1 MDSQNLISKK
11 ELLEKYGISYG
22 SLYRWKRMGLI
33 PEEWFIKTSTVT
45 GQETFFNRET
55 VCERIE
61 LIISM
66 KDNTS
71 LETLAR
77 QLNPPANRE
86 MKLVVKTPYGTKSFK
101 REDIKGVELS
111 GETVIDVTD
120 RILALFDEL
129 MKG

>member
-111 GETVIDVTD
+111 GETAIDVTD

>member
-1 MDSQNLISKK
+1 MDNQNLISKK
-11 ELLEKYGISYG
+11 ELLAKYGISYG

-45 GQETFFNRET
+45 GQETFFDRDT

-71 LETLAR
+71 LEALALK
-77 QLNPPANRE
+77 LNPPANKE
-86 MKLVVKTPYGTKSFK
+86 HKLVIKTPYGIKSFK
-101 REDIKGVELS
+101 REDIKGIVVS
-111 GETVIDVTD
+111 GETEVDITD
-120 RILALFDEL
+120 RIISLFDEL
-129 MKG
+129 LKG

>member
-1 MDSQNLISKK
+1 MDKSNLISKK

-45 GQETFFNRET
+45 GQETFFDRDT

-71 LETLAR
+71 LETLAL
-77 QLNPPANRE
+77 QLNPPANKE
-86 MKLVVKTPYGTKSFK
+86 IKLSIKTPYGVKSFK
-101 REDIKGVELS
+101 RDDIKSVELT
-111 GETVIDVTD
+111 GETVIDITD
-120 RILALFDEL
+120 KILALFDEL
-129 MKG
+129 LKG

>member
-1 MDSQNLISKK
+1 MDNQNLISKK
-11 ELLEKYGISYG
+11 ELLAKYGISYG

-45 GQETFFNRET
+45 GQETFFDRDT

-71 LETLAR
+71 LEALAR
-77 QLNPPANRE
+77 QLNPPANKE
-86 MKLVVKTPYGTKSFK
+86 QKFIIKTPYGTKSFK
-101 REDIKGVELS
+101 REDIKSIELS
-111 GETVIDVTD
+111 GETTIDITEK
-120 RILALFDEL
+120 ILALFDEL
-129 MKG
+129 SKG

>member
-1 MDSQNLISKK
+1 MDNQNLISKK
-11 ELLEKYGISYG
+11 ELLAKYGISYG

-45 GQETFFNRET
+45 GQETFFDRDT

-71 LETLAR
+71 LEALAIK
-77 QLNPPANRE
+77 LNPPANKE
-86 MKLVVKTPYGTKSFK
+86 HKLIIQTPYGIKSFK
-101 REDIKGVELS
+101 REDIKGIVVS
-111 GETVIDVTD
+111 GETEVDITD
-120 RILALFDEL
+120 RIISLFDEL
-129 MKG
+129 LKG

>member
-1 MDSQNLISKK
+1 MDNQNLISKK
-11 ELLEKYGISYG
+11 ELLAKYGISYG

-45 GQETFFNRET
+45 GQETFFDRDT

-71 LETLAR
+71 LEALALK
-77 QLNPPANRE
+77 LNAPANKE
-86 MKLVVKTPYGTKSFK
+86 HKLIIKTPYGIKSFK
-101 REDIKGVELS
+101 REDIKGIAFS
-111 GETVIDVTD
+111 GENEVDITD
-120 RILALFDEL
+120 RIISLFDEL
-129 MKG
+129 LKG

>member
-120 RILALFDEL
+120 KILALFDEL

>member
-1 MDSQNLISKK
+1 MDNQNLISKK
-11 ELLEKYGISYG
+11 ELLAKYGISYG

-45 GQETFFNRET
+45 GQETFFDRDT

-71 LETLAR
+71 LEALAR
-77 QLNPPANRE
+77 QLNPPANKE
-86 MKLVVKTPYGTKSFK
+86 QKLTVKTPYGTKSFK

-111 GETVIDVTD
+111 GESVIDVTD
-120 RILALFDEL
+120 KILALFDEL